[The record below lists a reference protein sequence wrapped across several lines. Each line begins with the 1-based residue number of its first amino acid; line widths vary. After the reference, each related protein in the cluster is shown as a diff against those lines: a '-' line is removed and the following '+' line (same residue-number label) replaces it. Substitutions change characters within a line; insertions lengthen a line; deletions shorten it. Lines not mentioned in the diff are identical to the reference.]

1 MHEIKLKDIQDMF
14 MYKHCIVFL
23 FITLDKIM
31 TVLENPNLA
40 DIPGYMRS
48 QRSLSSVPDI

>member
-1 MHEIKLKDIQDMF
+1 MF